1 MSPSINPD
9 LVCVSFSYQ
18 LNNLEGLTADDIFFG
33 RNNTLRAGLE
43 FAGRN
48 ITIQLVNNTF
58 PRTEAD
64 LITARQADPVEEV
77 EEEEE
82 EESTS
87 PFGNPRLRKHKQRYS
102 NKNSPA
108 TRKLADFQTAMKLGV
123 SSSFGP
129 DEALVIMESSD
140 GILSSRLP
148 ALEETRRSLS
158 SPSSRRLVFYTDEYP
173 SRVTNV
179 VENFICENT
188 ADDLICVIIQ
198 QLACVIREEGDDVGV
213 IRFTLRNGLRDA
225 INSGEFLAV
234 IPPEFLD

>member
-1 MSPSINPD
+1 M
-9 LVCVSFSYQ
+9 SFSYQ
-18 LNNLEGLTADDIFFG
+18 LNNLEGLTADDILVG
-33 RNNTLRAGLE
+33 RNNTLREGLE
-43 FAGRN
+43 LAGRN

-58 PRTEAD
+58 PRTEAG
-64 LITARQADPVEEV
+64 LVTSPQGDPV

-82 EESTS
+82 EESTT
-87 PFGNPRLRKHKQRYS
+87 PFGTPRLRKHKQRYS
-102 NKNSPA
+102 NKNSPG
-108 TRKLADFQTAMKLGV
+108 TRKLADYQTALKLGL

-129 DEALVIMESSD
+129 GEALVIMESSD
-140 GILSSRLP
+140 GLLSSRLP

-173 SRVTNV
+173 SRVFNV

-188 ADDLICVIIQ
+188 SDDLICVIIQ

-225 INSGEFLAV
+225 INSGEFLAAV
-234 IPPEFLD
+234 PPENLL